1 MELFDFIFHIDDY
14 LAKIIDIF
22 GYWTYLILFLIIFIE
37 TGLVIMPFLPG
48 DSLLF
53 AIGTLSANN
62 FLNIWIVYVVMLVA
76 AILGDT
82 INYWVGS
89 LLGPKVFYKEDS
101 LFFNKAYLEKT
112 KLFYEKHGS
121 KTIII
126 ARFLPIIRTF
136 APFVAG
142 VGSMHYRTF
151 LIYNIVGAFIWVTSL
166 LFLGYFFGTL
176 TFVKNNFEYVIIGII
191 ILSILPVIVE
201 YIRHRK

>member
-14 LAKIIDIF
+14 LAKIIYIF
-22 GYWTYLILFLIIFIE
+22 GYWTYLILFLIIFVE

-62 FLNIWIVYVVMLVA
+62 FLNIWIVYFVVLVA

-82 INYWVGS
+82 VNYWIGS
-89 LLGPKVFYKEDS
+89 RLGPKVFYKEDS

-191 ILSILPVIVE
+191 ILSILPIIVE